1 MPPDA
6 KSLANLKPW
15 QPGES
20 PNPGGKPVG
29 ARNRL
34 TKAFLNALA
43 DDFEKDGRA
52 AIVACR
58 ENKPDAYI
66 KAIAAL
72 CPKEIEVKSPLQELK
87 DDELLNA
94 VRALESFLATRPP
107 PEGTD
112 PPAVRESAH

>member
-1 MPPDA
+1 MANPE
-6 KSLANLKPW
+6 NLKEPW
-15 QPGES
+15 QPGQS

-43 DDFEKDGRA
+43 DDFEKDGKA

-72 CPKEIEVKSPLQELK
+72 CPKEVEVKRPLEEMSA
-87 DDELLNA
+87 DELLNA
-94 VRALESFLATRPP
+94 VRALESFLAAQPP
-107 PEGTD
+107 PQGAGT
-112 PPAVRESAH
+112 PGSELPTH

>member
-1 MPPDA
+1 VNPE
-6 KSLANLKPW
+6 NLKPFKH
-15 QPGES
+15 GETG
-20 PNPGGKPVG
+20 NPGGKPVG

-34 TKAFLNALA
+34 TAAFLNALA
-43 DDFEKDGRA
+43 KDFDENGVT
-52 AIVACR
+52 AIKECR

-94 VRALESFLATRPP
+94 VRALESFLAAGRAA
-107 PEGTD
+107 EGTHAA
-112 PPAVRESAH
+112 PVRESAH